1 MEPQPEYDDRY
12 LAGILFFN
20 AGDFFEA
27 HEVWEDLWHVATNP
41 ERRFYQGLI
50 QTAVALFHL
59 GNRNV
64 RGAVRLYHSSRDYLA
79 QSRPQFLG
87 LDVEALFAAMENLF
101 APHLGFSPLPG
112 QALQTPAALA
122 STEVEATPL
131 PQLHLDPE
139 PAQWPDPEVF
149 LPDEDEEDRR

>member
-64 RGAVRLYHSSRDYLA
+64 RGAVRLYHSSRDYLTP
-79 QSRPQFLG
+79 SRPRFLG
-87 LDVEALFAAMENLF
+87 LNVEALFNNMEACF
-101 APHLGFSPLPG
+101 AP
-112 QALQTPAALA
+112 ALA
-122 STEVEATPL
+122 YTGAGTAFVPPSVEAL
-131 PQLHLDPE
+131 PKLQLE
-139 PAQWPDPEVF
+139 PAPVQWPDPEVF
-149 LPDEDEEDRR
+149 LPDEDEESGDE